1 MSHRAGSKQFITPLL
16 VLLTLF
22 ITVPT
27 NGQTPAAA
35 PSRNQLLTTAR
46 EIIASARYA
55 ALITKGT
62 NGRISARTMDPFTP
76 EADMVIWFGTNPRS
90 RKVREI
96 QRNPQVTIYYVDP
109 VAQAYVSIQG
119 TARLINDPQEK
130 ERYWK
135 DEWKTFYPD
144 RDQNYL
150 LIAVKPQ
157 RLEVISVKAG
167 LTGDPITWE
176 PHSVTFK

>member
-1 MSHRAGSKQFITPLL
+1 MSHQIVPKQFITALL

-22 ITVPT
+22 ITFSTYAQV
-27 NGQTPAAA
+27 PAAA
-35 PSRNQLLTTAR
+35 PSRDQLLTTAQ
-46 EIIASARYA
+46 EIMASARYA

-62 NGRISARTMDPFTP
+62 NGRINARTMDPFAP
-76 EADMVIWFGTNPRS
+76 AADMVIWFGTNPKS

-109 VAQAYVSIQG
+109 AAQAYVSIQG
-119 TARLINDPQEK
+119 TARLINSQQQK
-130 ERYWK
+130 ERHWK
-135 DEWKTFYPD
+135 EEWKAFYPD
-144 RDQNYL
+144 RDKNYL

-167 LTGDPITWE
+167 LTGNPITWE

>member
-1 MSHRAGSKQFITPLL
+1 MSHVTMPKYFITLL
-16 VLLTLF
+16 SILLTFF
-22 ITVPT
+22 ITVST
-27 NGQTPAAA
+27 YGQTPVAA
-35 PSRNQLLTTAR
+35 PSRDKLLTTAR

-55 ALITKGT
+55 ALITKGA
-62 NGRISARTMDPFTP
+62 NGQINARTMDPFAP
-76 EADMVIWFGTNPRS
+76 AADMVIWFGTNPRS

-96 QRNPQVTIYYVDP
+96 RRDPRVTIYYLDP

-119 TARLINDPQEK
+119 TARLINSQQEK
-130 ERYWK
+130 ARHWK
-135 DEWKTFYPD
+135 EEWQAFYPD

-157 RLEVISVKAG
+157 RLEVISVKGG

-176 PHSVTFK
+176 PHSVSFR